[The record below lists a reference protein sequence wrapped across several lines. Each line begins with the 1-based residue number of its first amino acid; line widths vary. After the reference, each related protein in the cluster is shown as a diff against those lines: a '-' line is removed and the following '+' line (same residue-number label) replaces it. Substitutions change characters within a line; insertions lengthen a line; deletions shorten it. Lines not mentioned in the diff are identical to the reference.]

1 LALQIG
7 PAISLEEADR
17 LFIENV
23 DFQLVWDKNYD
34 NKIET
39 ITLSIT
45 LVIDILGQLS
55 GILTQQLARL
65 MSVMFNFFQ

>member
-1 LALQIG
+1 MQIG